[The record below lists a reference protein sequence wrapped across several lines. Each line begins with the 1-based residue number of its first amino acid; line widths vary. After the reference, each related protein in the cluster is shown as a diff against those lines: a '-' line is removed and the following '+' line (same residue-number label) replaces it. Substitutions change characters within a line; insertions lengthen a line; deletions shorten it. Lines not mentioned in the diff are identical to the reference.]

1 MYKGYTPRAKRLY
14 ALAPQQYALVV
25 IDTATMR
32 HISAFAEGTMPA
44 LALVPP

>member
-1 MYKGYTPRAKRLY
+1 VYKGYTPRAKRLY

-32 HISAFAEGTMPA
+32 QISAFAVGTMPA
-44 LALVPP
+44 LAIVAP